1 MEGTGPPTAAPES
14 RLLVPPPLNSWE
26 GGGRWEVSIEVSDK
40 RRGRQMTA
48 EQSQISSHGHLPGS
62 LWGGGPPGP
71 QAGHR
76 PLGRLDLEM
85 KEKGKHHCREMD
97 AGRTEKGRGSRRDC
111 WNLPELNCKPTA
123 APLRPKYTA
132 PSPPCAFRPLRLRPA
147 LPAPPVLA
155 SLLLQGPLALTR
167 PSSSSR
173 TPPPLPSPG
182 SVRPARAPPHLVMRR
197 GSMKLGESRRR
208 LRMGE

>member
-26 GGGRWEVSIEVSDK
+26 GGGRWEVSTEVSDK

-85 KEKGKHHCREMD
+85 KEKRKHHCREMD
-97 AGRTEKGRGSRRDC
+97 AGRTERGRGSRRDC
-111 WNLPELNCKPTA
+111 WDLPELNCKPAA

-132 PSPPCAFRPLRLRPA
+132 PSPPCVFRPRRLRPA
-147 LPAPPVLA
+147 LPSTSGSSLSPPTGA
-155 SLLLQGPLALTR
+155 SSPHQALFL
-167 PSSSSR
+167 PP

-182 SVRPARAPPHLVMRR
+182 SVRRAQAPPHLVMRR